1 VKEEE
6 GKSQRIRRE
15 ECREKRGGVKEE
27 GKSQRI
33 RREECREKKGRV
45 KEEGRVNE

>member
-1 VKEEE
+1 MKGEE
-6 GKSQRIRRE
+6 GRSEGRRRE

-33 RREECREKKGRV
+33 RRKECREKKGRV
-45 KEEGRVNE
+45 